1 MHTTKFNLRQ
11 LIRRLE
17 VKNERDYEY
26 QQIAQACGLSR
37 FTVASIANSDSI
49 RIELRTIDKL
59 LDFFAAEG
67 MPITISDLFTV
78 TPTPP

>member
-1 MHTTKFNLRQ
+1 MRNTKFNLKQ
-11 LIRRLE
+11 LIRQLE
-17 VKNERDYEY
+17 SKNNRDYEY

-37 FTVASIANSDSI
+37 FTVASIANNGSV

-67 MPITISDLFTV
+67 MPVTVDQLFTV
-78 TPTPP
+78 SPPAG